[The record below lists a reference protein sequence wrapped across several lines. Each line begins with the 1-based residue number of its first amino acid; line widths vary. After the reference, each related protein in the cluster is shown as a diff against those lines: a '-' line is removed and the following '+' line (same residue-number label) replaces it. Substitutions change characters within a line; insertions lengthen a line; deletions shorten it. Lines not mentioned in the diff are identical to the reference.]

1 MEDEM
6 TEKQYKQVFECLDKM
21 HIIMDTPI
29 LDVTKTSSVRYWL
42 VNALAQ
48 LDLSVE
54 NEPWRK

>member
-1 MEDEM
+1 M
-6 TEKQYKQVFECLDKM
+6 TEKQYKQIFECLDKM